1 MAAVAQTTSTDPTP
15 QLRIAVPMSAKR
27 ARTTYSITRAAREL
41 AADKGYDEF
50 TLDELAERAGVSR
63 RTLFNYFDGK
73 LEATLGGGPQLTQQD
88 IDTFLAGGPTGE
100 FVDDVAALAL
110 GVLRASIEVP
120 LERDDW
126 LLGQRC
132 FKANPKLIIAAEQD
146 FESFA
151 AALLALL
158 ARRSG
163 RPADDPEHRLLLGVI
178 AVTFKISLEQF
189 SSGDTRDLPD
199 AFLDNLKTVRRVLG

>member
-1 MAAVAQTTSTDPTP
+1 MLHTSSTNSASR
-15 QLRIAVPMSAKR
+15 LRIAVPMSAKR
-27 ARTTYSITRAAREL
+27 ARTTYAITRAAREL

-73 LEATLGGGPQLTQQD
+73 LEATLGGGPQLTQDD

-100 FVDDVAALAL
+100 FVDDVAALVL
-110 GVLRASIEVP
+110 GVLRASTEVP

-126 LLGQRC
+126 LIGQRC
-132 FKANPKLIIAAEQD
+132 FTANPKLIIAAQQD
-146 FESFA
+146 FEGFA
-151 AALLALL
+151 EALIELL

-163 RPADDPEHRLLLGVI
+163 RPAADPEHHVLLGVL
-178 AVTFKISLEQF
+178 AVTFKISLHQF
-189 SSGDTRDLPD
+189 SSGDVREIADI
-199 AFLDNLKTVRRVLG
+199 FLDNLKTVRRIFG

>member
-1 MAAVAQTTSTDPTP
+1 MLKTSPDTTP

-27 ARTTYSITRAAREL
+27 ARTTYAITRAAREL
-41 AADKGYDEF
+41 ATDKGYDEF
-50 TLDELAERAGVSR
+50 TLDELAAKAGVSR

-73 LEATLGGGPQLTQQD
+73 LEATLGGGPQLTQED

-110 GVLRASIEVP
+110 GVLRASTEVP

-126 LLGQRC
+126 TLAQRC
-132 FKANPKLIIAAEQD
+132 FEVNPKLIIAAQQN
-146 FESFA
+146 FEGFA
-151 AALLALL
+151 AGIAELL

-163 RPADDPEHRLLLGVI
+163 RPADDAENVLLLTVL
-178 AVTFKISLEQF
+178 AATFQVSLHRF
-189 SSGDTRDLPD
+189 SAGDDREIPQI
-199 AFLDNLKTVRRVLG
+199 FLDNLRTVRRILR

>member
-1 MAAVAQTTSTDPTP
+1 MFHSPSTNSAPR
-15 QLRIAVPMSAKR
+15 LRIAVPMSAKR
-27 ARTTYSITRAAREL
+27 ARTTYAITRAAREL

-73 LEATLGGGPQLTQQD
+73 LEATLGGGPQLTQDD

-110 GVLRASIEVP
+110 GVLRASTDIP
-120 LERDDW
+120 LQPDDW
-126 LLGQRC
+126 VVARRC
-132 FKANPKLIIAAEQD
+132 FEANPKLI
-146 FESFA
+146 FA
-151 AALLALL
+151 AQQNFEGFAEGILELL

-163 RPADDPEHRLLLGVI
+163 RPADDPENHLLLSVLAGI
-178 AVTFKISLEQF
+178 FKISLHQF
-189 SSGDTRDLPD
+189 STGQVKREIPD
-199 AFLDNLKTVRRVLG
+199 IFRDNLQTVRRLLA

>member
-1 MAAVAQTTSTDPTP
+1 MESALPKTSAPR
-15 QLRIAVPMSAKR
+15 LRIAEPMSAKR
-27 ARTTYSITRAAREL
+27 ARTTYAITRAAREL

-73 LEATLGGGPQLTQQD
+73 LEATLGGGPQLTQHD

-110 GVLRASIEVP
+110 GVLRASAEMSVDRG
-120 LERDDW
+120 RDDW
-126 LLGQRC
+126 LLARRC
-132 FKANPKLIIAAEQD
+132 FEANPKLI
-146 FESFA
+146 FA
-151 AALLALL
+151 AQANFEGFGEGVIELL

-163 RPADDPEHRLLLGVI
+163 RPADDPEHHLLLGVLAAI
-178 AVTFKISLEQF
+178 FKISLHHF
-189 SSGDTRDLPD
+189 CAGDNKREITDI
-199 AFLDNLKTVRRVLG
+199 FLENLQLVRRLVR